1 MPSGLLLRARILMGA
16 AISLVPS
23 LALSE
28 TTAPKDFLMLA
39 QTCAP
44 SVDASTLGAVAKVES
59 GFDAWALHD
68 NTTGQREDAA
78 SLMQAETDAGQWL
91 SHGDS
96 VDVGLMQINSANFSA
111 LGLTVE
117 SALNPCSSLTAGA
130 AILRAAFGGGDTP
143 ADQQVALLMALSR
156 YNTGSPLRGIM
167 NGYAH
172 KVMVNFASA
181 NEHNLP
187 TEAAI
192 APFLAMSGPGAPAA
206 WNVSDT
212 GSYEETHG
220 APWLISLPSNVQPPS
235 SVR

>member
-1 MPSGLLLRARILMGA
+1 MLSRLLLQAQILIGA
-16 AISLVPS
+16 AISLFPS

-28 TTAPKDFLMLA
+28 TTAPKDFLVLA
-39 QTCAP
+39 QACAP
-44 SVDASTLGAVAKVES
+44 MVDATTLGAVAKVES

-78 SLMQAETDAGQWL
+78 SLTQAETDAGQWL
-91 SHGDS
+91 NRGDS
-96 VDVGLMQINSANFSA
+96 VDVGLMQINSANYSA
-111 LGLTVE
+111 LGLTLE
-117 SALNPCSSLTAGA
+117 SALNACSSLTAGA

-143 ADQQVALLMALSR
+143 ADQQAALLMALSR

-172 KVMVNFASA
+172 KVMMNLASA
-181 NEHNLP
+181 NEHSLP
-187 TEAAI
+187 VQVAM
-192 APFLAMSGPGAPAA
+192 APLLSMSGPDAPAA

-212 GSYEETHG
+212 GSYEEIHG